1 MLPDSELNTLHADA
15 AMAVM
20 LAVDGDVRNGME
32 ILLAGLRRMEEL
44 EAEVAWA
51 GELSARY
58 RKAISGYSRRF
69 GCYPLLLQDLPE
81 LAGAAPAR

>member
-32 ILLAGLRRMEEL
+32 ILLAGLRRTEEL
-44 EAEVAWA
+44 EADEAWA

-58 RKAISGYSRRF
+58 RKAINGYSRRF

-81 LAGAAPAR
+81 LTGAATLR